1 MHAGTFQGTINQVIE
16 KAPKR
21 SRAKGASTPARA
33 SAKKT
38 SPRAA
43 PKAAVDDRRA
53 ELVRA
58 TYELIAEKG
67 LEELRTRDIAA
78 RVGINIA
85 TLHYYF
91 DTKEALVAA
100 VVDHIMQMFRTIKA
114 PQVDNPTA
122 LEELRH
128 LFATQSHRPRVE
140 PRLDFVVQ
148 EMMLRRRRDERV
160 RARLEV
166 MMLLWNG
173 HVEAIIERG
182 IQAGELSREL
192 DARVAAGVV
201 TSCMIGSNL
210 QHGVRPTTFS
220 FEATYT
226 SLLSWLLPRP

>member
-1 MHAGTFQGTINQVIE
+1 MKQS
-16 KAPKR
+16 PKPPR
-21 SRAKGASTPARA
+21 SRTGTTKPKTSV
-33 SAKKT
+33 KKS

-43 PKAAVDDRRA
+43 AKPAVDDRRA

-58 TYELIAEKG
+58 AYELIAEKG

-78 RVGINIA
+78 KVGINIA

-114 PQVDNPTA
+114 PQVEDPTA

-128 LFATQSHRPRVE
+128 LFATQSHRRRVE

-148 EMMLRRRRDERV
+148 EMMLRGRRDERV

-173 HVEAIIERG
+173 RVESIIERG
-182 IQAGELSREL
+182 VRSGELSRSL
-192 DARVAAGVV
+192 DPKVAAGVV

-226 SLLSWLLPRP
+226 SLLSWLLPKP

>member
-1 MHAGTFQGTINQVIE
+1 MQ
-16 KAPKR
+16 PKR
-21 SRAKGASTPARA
+21 SRARAATKTPRER
-33 SAKKT
+33 AKKSS
-38 SPRAA
+38 SPAA
-43 PKAAVDDRRA
+43 PKPLVDDRRA

-100 VVDHIMQMFRTIKA
+100 VVDYLLEKFRTIKA
-114 PQVDNPTA
+114 PLVEDPTA

-128 LFATQSHRPRVE
+128 LFATQTHRRRVE
-140 PRLDFVVQ
+140 PRLDVVMQ
-148 EMMLRRRRDERV
+148 EMMLRGRRDERV

-182 IQAGELSREL
+182 VRTGELSREL
-192 DARVAAGVV
+192 DPKVAAGVV

-226 SLLSWLLPRP
+226 SLLGWLLPKS

>member
-1 MHAGTFQGTINQVIE
+1 MIE
-16 KAPKR
+16 KASKRTRPKGGT
-21 SRAKGASTPARA
+21 KTPRA
-33 SAKKT
+33 SVKKSST
-38 SPRAA
+38 RAA
-43 PKAAVDDRRA
+43 PKPALDDRRA

-100 VVDHIMQMFRTIKA
+100 VVDHIMQLFRTIKA
-114 PQVDNPTA
+114 PQVESPTA

-128 LFATQSHRPRVE
+128 LFATQTHRRRVE

-148 EMMLRRRRDERV
+148 EMMLRGRRDERV

-182 IQAGELSREL
+182 MQAGELSREL
-192 DARVAAGVV
+192 DPKVAAGVV

-220 FEATYT
+220 FEATYK
-226 SLLSWLLPRP
+226 SLLGWLLPRR

>member
-1 MHAGTFQGTINQVIE
+1 MIGKPVR
-16 KAPKR
+16 R
-21 SRAKGASTPARA
+21 SRAKGEATP
-33 SAKKT
+33 
-38 SPRAA
+38 PRATLKKGA
-43 PKAAVDDRRA
+43 KPAATKPTVEDRRA

-58 TYELIAEKG
+58 TYELIAENG

-78 RVGINIA
+78 KVGINIA

-100 VVDHIMQMFRTIKA
+100 VVDHILELFRTIKA
-114 PQVDNPTA
+114 PQVDDPST
-122 LEELRH
+122 LDELRH
-128 LFATQSHRPRVE
+128 LFATQTHRRRVE

-148 EMMLRRRRDERV
+148 EMMLRGRRDERV

-173 HVEAIIERG
+173 HVEAIIARG
-182 IQAGELSREL
+182 IRKGELSRDL
-192 DARVAAGVV
+192 DPAVAAGVV

-226 SLLSWLLPRP
+226 SLLSWLVPKP

>member
-1 MHAGTFQGTINQVIE
+1 MQ
-16 KAPKR
+16 PKR
-21 SRAKGASTPARA
+21 SRP
-33 SAKKT
+33 SAGKK
-38 SPRAA
+38 PPAA
-43 PKAAVDDRRA
+43 PKKSSALAVAGKVVDGRRN

-78 RVGINIA
+78 KVGINIA

-91 DTKEALVAA
+91 DAKEDLVAA
-100 VVDHIMQMFRTIKA
+100 VVDHIMQMFQTIKA
-114 PQVDNPTA
+114 PQVESPTA

-128 LFATQSHRPRVE
+128 LFATQTHRRRVE

-148 EMMLRRRRDERV
+148 EMMLRGRRDERV

-173 HVEAIIERG
+173 HVESIIARG
-182 IQAGELSREL
+182 VQAGELSRDL
-192 DARVAAGVV
+192 DPKVAAGVV

-226 SLLSWLLPRP
+226 SLLGWLLPKP